1 MELFFADNSAH
12 YVLMLSTLVLL
23 MGAAFLGKHIGKRR
37 INKDLP
43 VDDELK
49 IVLGA
54 VLSLFGLLVGFT
66 FSFAMGGYQA
76 RVQAEENEAI
86 AIGNAFQRI
95 SVLEDK
101 YQPRAESMLQD
112 YLALRIAFFNT
123 ANEEE
128 RAQTRQAAI
137 QLQTH
142 MWQLISQLA
151 KQNPNAV
158 MVTALNASND
168 LYTAQQKTMSSWQRQ
183 VPGAAWLLL
192 LFFAVCSNFLLGHNI
207 RGIHGN
213 NTLIMLLPALISLA
227 LLMISEIDSPGAG
240 IIYVTPDNL
249 NALGHTLDIGGLAP
263 K

>member
-1 MELFFADNSAH
+1 MELLLAGNYAH
-12 YVLMLSTLVLL
+12 YVLMLSTLILL
-23 MGAAFLGKHIGKRR
+23 MGAAFLGKRIGKRR
-37 INKDLP
+37 QAQDLP

-54 VLSLFGLLVGFT
+54 ILSLFGLLVGFT
-66 FSFAMGGYQA
+66 FSFAINGYQA
-76 RVQAEENEAI
+76 RIQAEENEAI

-95 SVLEDK
+95 SVLEAK

-112 YLALRIAFFNT
+112 YLSLRIHFFET
-123 ANEEE
+123 TDEAN
-128 RAQTRQAAI
+128 RAETRMAAI

-142 MWQLISQLA
+142 MWKLISQLA
-151 KQNPNAV
+151 QQTPNAV
-158 MVTALNASND
+158 MVTALNASSE

-183 VPGAAWLLL
+183 VPDAAWVLL

-213 NTLIMLLPALISLA
+213 NTIIMLLPALITLA

-240 IIYVTPDNL
+240 LIYVTPENL
-249 NALGHTLDIGGLAP
+249 NALRYTLDVGGLAP
-263 K
+263 

>member
-1 MELFFADNSAH
+1 MEFLLAGNYAH

-23 MGAAFLGKHIGKRR
+23 MGAAFLGKRIGKRR
-37 INKDLP
+37 QAQDQP

-54 VLSLFGLLVGFT
+54 ILSLFGLLVGFT
-66 FSFAMGGYQA
+66 FSFAINGYQA
-76 RVQAEENEAI
+76 RIQAEENEAI

-95 SVLEDK
+95 SVLEEK
-101 YQPRAESMLQD
+101 YQPRAEAMLQD
-112 YLALRIAFFNT
+112 YLTLRIQFFETTDESN
-123 ANEEE
+123 
-128 RAQTRQAAI
+128 RADIRLEAI

-142 MWQLISQLA
+142 MWKLISQLA
-151 KQNPNAV
+151 QQNPNAV
-158 MVTALNASND
+158 MVTALNASNE

-183 VPGAAWLLL
+183 VPGAAWILL

-213 NTLIMLLPALISLA
+213 NTIIMLLPALISLA

-240 IIYVTPDNL
+240 IIYVTPENL
-249 NALGHTLDIGGLAP
+249 NALRHTLELGGLAP
-263 K
+263 